1 MRLRKDAAGVV
12 SNLFLLGTTLAE
24 TLRSKPAEK
33 FMTSKRARQSKKKVS
48 EAASGLQDLIDSAEE
63 LLESMKEQQG
73 VAAEKLREKIAAT
86 LENARARLSQLD
98 VPEIASDA
106 VDSTVGF
113 LRSDPW
119 RTVAIGALA
128 VLAVS
133 LLVRSGSSD

>member
-1 MRLRKDAAGVV
+1 MV
-12 SNLFLLGTTLAE
+12 T
-24 TLRSKPAEK
+24 
-33 FMTSKRARQSKKKVS
+33 KRARQTKKKVS

-63 LLESMKEQQG
+63 LLESVKEQQG
-73 VAAEKLREKIAAT
+73 AAAEKLRKKISET
-86 LENARARLSQLD
+86 LENARARLSQVD
-98 VPEIASDA
+98 VPEFASDA

-133 LLVRSGSSD
+133 LLVRGGSNDWL

>member
-1 MRLRKDAAGVV
+1 
-12 SNLFLLGTTLAE
+12 
-24 TLRSKPAEK
+24 
-33 FMTSKRARQSKKKVS
+33 MTSKRARQSKKKAS

-86 LENARARLSQLD
+86 LENARARLSQFD

-133 LLVRSGSSD
+133 LLVRSGSND

>member
-1 MRLRKDAAGVV
+1 
-12 SNLFLLGTTLAE
+12 
-24 TLRSKPAEK
+24 
-33 FMTSKRARQSKKKVS
+33 MTSKRARQSKKKVS
-48 EAASGLQDLIDSAEE
+48 QAASGLQDLIDSAED

-73 VAAEKLREKIAAT
+73 AAAEKLREKIAAT
-86 LENARARLSQLD
+86 VEDARARLSQLD

-133 LLVRSGSSD
+133 LLVRSGSND

>member
-1 MRLRKDAAGVV
+1 MA
-12 SNLFLLGTTLAE
+12 
-24 TLRSKPAEK
+24 
-33 FMTSKRARQSKKKVS
+33 SKRARQSKKKVS
-48 EAASGLQDLIDSAEE
+48 EAASGLQDLIDSSEE

-86 LENARARLSQLD
+86 LENARARLSQVD

-106 VDSTVGF
+106 VDTTVGF

-133 LLVRSGSSD
+133 LLVRSGSND

>member
-1 MRLRKDAAGVV
+1 MA
-12 SNLFLLGTTLAE
+12 T
-24 TLRSKPAEK
+24 
-33 FMTSKRARQSKKKVS
+33 KRAKQSKKKVS
-48 EAASGLQDLIDSAEE
+48 AAASGLQDLIDSAEE

-73 VAAEKLREKIAAT
+73 AAAEKLREKISET
-86 LENARARLSQLD
+86 LENARGRLSQLD
-98 VPEIASDA
+98 VQEIASDA

-133 LLVRSGSSD
+133 LLVRSGSDD